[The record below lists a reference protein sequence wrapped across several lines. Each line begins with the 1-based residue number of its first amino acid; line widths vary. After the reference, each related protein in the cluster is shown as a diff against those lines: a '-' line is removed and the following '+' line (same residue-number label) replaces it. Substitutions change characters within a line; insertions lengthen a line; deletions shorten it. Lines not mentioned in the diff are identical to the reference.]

1 MFFLN
6 VVCVVIIYNNNYEWV
21 LYNEFYWRNWL
32 FDLEWV
38 IGMRLS
44 VEFFLIVKIVISV
57 GSWMC

>member
-44 VEFFLIVKIVISV
+44 VEFFLFVKIVISV
-57 GSWMC
+57 GS